1 MQSKLDVIHDA
12 YGTIKQAAESD
23 SYDTEE
29 FARELDDVCRSYNM
43 TVCVMDVNS
52 NMKYVS
58 INGGERLENRLIGY
72 VFGLSIP
79 FNDQRVIENGDDY
92 VIKRTGQ
99 EDKEYLEIYGRL
111 NTGISFIM
119 QTPLSSIQES
129 AKIANR
135 FYALAGCL
143 GAMAG
148 GIIIWF
154 VSRSVTKPI
163 LELNNISKRMVQLDF
178 EAKYQGKAHNE
189 IDLLGENINKLSD
202 SLEKT
207 ISELKTANN
216 ELQRDVEK
224 KEAIDEMRKE
234 FLANVSHELKT
245 PIALIQGYA
254 EGLQEEI
261 NDDPESRQFYCDV
274 IVDEA
279 AKMNNMV
286 KKLLTLNQLEFGN
299 DVVAMERFDLTALV
313 KNYIQS
319 AAILTKQHEITV
331 RMEEYPPIYAWAD
344 EFKIEEVFMNF
355 FSNAVNHCE
364 DDKIIEVDWEGNI
377 IWSWRASDHFDELGF
392 DEAAK
397 NALFRNPGLH
407 GEAGGDWMHINNFS
421 TLGENKWYDA
431 GDKRFHPDNII
442 FDARN
447 SNILG
452 IIEKSTGKIVWRVG
466 PNFNESEATKKLGWI
481 IGQHHLHMIPK
492 GLPGEGDL
500 LVFDNGGEGGYGTP
514 NPASLT
520 GVNNAH
526 RDYSRVLQFNPV
538 TLEITWQYTPLEA
551 GNLLFTDASKFYS
564 SYISSAQRLPN
575 GNTLITE
582 GSDGHLLEVTPDH
595 EIVWEFVNPYFKNF
609 AGTFKSN
616 MIYRAYRAPYEW
628 IPQLEKPVETSIEPI
643 DITKFRVPGASIG
656 EGTGL
661 VTAVDGIDPTKG
673 VPLTGSGN
681 EEDDE
686 ERIDFCVASVKKKDL
701 E

>member
-1 MQSKLDVIHDA
+1 MKQRNKQQKRKVHSIRGQFAWIFIGLMIGTILLCLMINYLFLGKVYMQSKLDVIHDA

-163 LELNNISKRMVQLDF
+163 LELNNISERMVQLDF

-234 FLANVSHELKT
+234 FLSNVSHELKT

-286 KKLLTLNQLEFGN
+286 KKLLTLNQLEFGED
-299 DVVAMERFDLTALV
+299 DVQFERFDITSLISGVLQSLDILIEQKEAQV
-313 KNYIQS
+313 IFRHKN
-319 AAILTKQHEITV
+319 
-331 RMEEYPPIYAWAD
+331 PIYVWAD
-344 EFKIEEVFMNF
+344 EFKVEQV
-355 FSNAVNHCE
+355 V
-364 DDKIIEVDWEGNI
+364 
-377 IWSWRASDHFDELGF
+377 
-392 DEAAK
+392 
-397 NALFRNPGLH
+397 RN
-407 GEAGGDWMHINNFS
+407 
-421 TLGENKWYDA
+421 Y
-431 GDKRFHPDNII
+431 
-442 FDARN
+442 
-447 SNILG
+447 
-452 IIEKSTGKIVWRVG
+452 
-466 PNFNESEATKKLGWI
+466 
-481 IGQHHLHMIPK
+481 
-492 GLPGEGDL
+492 
-500 LVFDNGGEGGYGTP
+500 
-514 NPASLT
+514 
-520 GVNNAH
+520 VNNALNH
-526 RDYSRVLQFNPV
+526 VDGEKVIEIKITQENDVAKITVFN
-538 TLEITWQYTPLEA
+538 TGTPIPEEDLPHIWE
-551 GNLLFTDASKFYS
+551 KFYKVDKARTRE
-564 SYISSAQRLPN
+564 YGGN
-575 GNTLITE
+575 GIGL
-582 GSDGHLLEVTPDH
+582 S
-595 EIVWEFVNPYFKNF
+595 IVKAIMDSFGKGYGAINHTNGVEFWFELDMK
-609 AGTFKSN
+609 
-616 MIYRAYRAPYEW
+616 
-628 IPQLEKPVETSIEPI
+628 
-643 DITKFRVPGASIG
+643 
-656 EGTGL
+656 
-661 VTAVDGIDPTKG
+661 
-673 VPLTGSGN
+673 
-681 EEDDE
+681 
-686 ERIDFCVASVKKKDL
+686 
-701 E
+701 